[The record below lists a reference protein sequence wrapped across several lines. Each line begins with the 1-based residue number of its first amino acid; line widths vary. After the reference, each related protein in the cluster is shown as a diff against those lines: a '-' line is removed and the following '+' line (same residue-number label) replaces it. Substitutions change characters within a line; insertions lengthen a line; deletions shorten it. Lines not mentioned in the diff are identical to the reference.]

1 MFREF
6 FAATRRYVDRL
17 LVKHYFQPEPAQS
30 LSLFRFLYCTSLF
43 WTILSSSA
51 GHLKKFDGTTWYP
64 TPLFELLHIPLMS
77 AELFQVVQHVLLAAL
92 ALTALGVFTRASASV
107 ACAAFFLYMGT
118 YLGFGKSP
126 YTSYVVHSQN
136 IVVFVLGILAIA
148 PGVGVYGFDGW
159 RLRNWRWRVR
169 EWPET
174 RGDTAKISAW
184 PRLLV
189 MLTLGLAY
197 FGAGYCKLASHLLW
211 ADGYTLQGHLL
222 SKHLLVDSP
231 AGAWV
236 AQSYW
241 LCLVLQIATLVLE
254 LGFFAAV
261 YFPRWRWLFVL
272 SSIGFHSS
280 IYATMHINFFPYFGS
295 TLLVFL
301 DWPTVLWI
309 AAPLRLLAKR
319 MGWYSA
325 SAAAAPVAAM
335 PRPMFVEYLPL
346 GDTLFARRAIMG
358 LAIFLFVCVVARVEA
373 WPFTDYRVFTDRLHP
388 GEVRVHRLAALDADG
403 ILHWIPP
410 GWVPQS
416 PTTINSR
423 VRAHLAKDDTAAIQG
438 LLRELGAHVA
448 SKDTEGRFHRVVF
461 VERKLALNA
470 ERKLAPSAE
479 RRLASSA
486 EQPLA
491 AGPGQPV
498 IVTETIPGGGAYVAL
513 DRPAYR
519 ARLRDTIADD
529 EPAQLAEAEGDTILR

>member
-1 MFREF
+1 MFRDF
-6 FAATRRYVDRL
+6 YAATRRYVDRL
-17 LVKHYFQPEPAQS
+17 LVNHYFQPEPAQS
-30 LSLFRFLYCTSLF
+30 LSLFRFLYCASLF
-43 WTILSSSA
+43 WTIYSRSA
-51 GHLKKFDGTTWYP
+51 GHLQKFDGNTWYP
-64 TPLFELLHIPLMS
+64 TPLFELLHIPLLS
-77 AELFQVVQHVLLAAL
+77 VELFQVVQHVLLAAL

-126 YTSYVVHSQN
+126 HTSYVVHSQN

-148 PGVGVYGFDGW
+148 PGVSVYGFDGW
-159 RLRNWRWRVR
+159 RMRNWRWRVR

-174 RGDTAKISAW
+174 PADTANISAW
-184 PRLLV
+184 PRLLI

-197 FGAGYCKLASHLLW
+197 FGAGYCKLAANPLW
-211 ADGYTLQGHLL
+211 ADGFTLQGHLL

-241 LCLVLQIATLVLE
+241 LCLLLQIATLVLE

-280 IYATMHINFFPYFGS
+280 IYVTMHINFFPYFGS

-309 AAPLRLLAKR
+309 TAPLRLLAR
-319 MGWYSA
+319 QAGGWLGGHSA
-325 SAAAAPVAAM
+325 TAARALPSAL
-335 PRPMFVEYLPL
+335 PRPMFVECLPL
-346 GDTLFARRAIMG
+346 GDTLFARRAIVG
-358 LAIFLFVCVVARVEA
+358 LAIFLFVCVIARVEA

-388 GEVRVHRLAALDADG
+388 GEVRVHRLAALDAEG
-403 ILHWIPP
+403 RLHWIPQ

-423 VRAHLAKDDTAAIQG
+423 VRAHLAHDDKASIQQ

-448 SKDTEGRFHRVVF
+448 NRDTEGRFHRVVF
-461 VERKLALNA
+461 VERRLAL
-470 ERKLAPSAE
+470 
-479 RRLASSA
+479 SA
-486 EQPLA
+486 EQSLA
-491 AGPGQPV
+491 ASSSPSI

-513 DRPAYR
+513 DRPAFR
-519 ARLRDTIADD
+519 ARLRDTIGDEE
-529 EPAQLAEAEGDTILR
+529 EPAQIAEAEGDTVIR